1 MAIEMKNNHIKKIT
15 KTGNSTEYWNSL
27 IDEIVS
33 CIIAAVFSFY
43 ISDTYI
49 KNSGVLFLILKVLF
63 VVILYISLKTIVKK
77 VRGYFRTRREIYRS
91 NQKSLTKSEA
101 WNLADAFKEDAFK
114 DIKQA
119 MDAISSAKCQEE
131 ACVKDLY
138 MNQAFNYYED
148 ALEITYLMIYYYDS
162 CVDSVSENYIKKY
175 QIQNMYDLLLKCNS
189 DFKKN
194 DIGVSKNILQ
204 YVINNDFYLTEIE
217 KFLNK

>member
-1 MAIEMKNNHIKKIT
+1 MKNNHIKKIT
-15 KTGNSTEYWNSL
+15 KTGNSTEYWNNL

-91 NQKSLTKSEA
+91 NHKSLTKSEA

-148 ALEITYLMIYYYDS
+148 ALEITYLLIYYYDS
-162 CVDSVSENYIKKY
+162 CLDSVSKNYIKKY

-194 DIGVSKNILQ
+194 NIGISKNIIQ
-204 YVINNDFYLTEIE
+204 YVINYDCYLTEIE